1 MYAQCILK
9 SIKIIRGAAPSA
21 KCIWCLRPSCSAR
34 TNMLMWLQV
43 IQIRNRLMTR
53 AWFRPERSIP
63 ARCIRRSGKIIP
75 ETAPNAE

>member
-9 SIKIIRGAAPSA
+9 SINIIRGAAPSA
-21 KCIWCLRPSCSAR
+21 KCIWYLRPSYAAR
-34 TNMLMWLQV
+34 TNMLTWLQV

-53 AWFRPERSIP
+53 AWFRAERSIP

-75 ETAPNAE
+75 ETALNVE